1 MAINVKSINNGQPRS
16 NPYGKITTIAP
27 SFSGVD
33 YYDCY
38 VPYALTNEQ
47 LGGYSIANIV
57 DGSDTY
63 PPMAA
68 AIRRQRVANHPA
80 SEGSYVYSGLSSYT
94 ITHESSTQCKILNAA
109 DSNGV
114 TTKFYMTAI

>member
-27 SFSGVD
+27 SFAGVD

-47 LGGYSIANIV
+47 LEWHMRNHGLFVGYAPINNPKYAVCVITERS
-57 DGSDTY
+57 GSSGS
-63 PPMAA
+63 AA
-68 AIRRQRVANHPA
+68 RSVA
-80 SEGSYVYSGLSSYT
+80 SVMKELL
-94 ITHESSTQCKILNAA
+94 K
-109 DSNGV
+109 
-114 TTKFYMTAI
+114 K